1 MNREMR
7 WCQIAGNASMDTDKT
22 LLRLCGGSD
31 PFSTRGSLFS
41 RIVDDRDT
49 MIPHK
54 AWMPFLVFFYMCD
67 FFLLFLSFI
76 AKITYVDI
84 AGL

>member
-1 MNREMR
+1 MQDSPRGQTLERSLAVLVHMNREMR
-7 WCQIAGNASMDTDKT
+7 WCQIAGNASMDTYKT

-31 PFSTRGSLFS
+31 PFSKRGSLFS

-54 AWMPFLVFFYMCD
+54 A
-67 FFLLFLSFI
+67 
-76 AKITYVDI
+76 
-84 AGL
+84 